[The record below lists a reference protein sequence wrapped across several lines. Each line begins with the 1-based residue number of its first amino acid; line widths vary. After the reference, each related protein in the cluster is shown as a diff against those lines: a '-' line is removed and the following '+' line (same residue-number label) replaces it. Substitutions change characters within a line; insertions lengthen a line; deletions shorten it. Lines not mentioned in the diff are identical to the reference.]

1 MKTGSKHRVIIS
13 GGGTGGHI
21 FPAISIAN
29 AIRIKDPGVEILF
42 VGALGRMEMDKV
54 PAAGYRI
61 IGLPIAGLRRDLSL
75 RGIITNLGLPVR
87 LARSVTAAGRIIRDF
102 RPTVAVGVGGYASGP
117 MLWVARK
124 NKIPYILQE
133 QNSFAGKTNKMLAAG
148 ARYICVAYPGMEQ
161 FFPASKVILTGNPI
175 RKDIRPAS
183 EQEKKEA
190 LLHFGLDPGKR
201 TLLITGGS
209 LGAGTLNRCVREY
222 LPRSGD
228 HSVQILWQCGKN
240 GLSLAEEALK
250 EHPGVPVF
258 VHEFIAR
265 MDLAYAAADVVVSRA
280 GAGSISEFCAAGKAC
295 IFVPS
300 PNVAEDHQTHNALAL
315 VKENAGWMVTDKDA
329 PVSLMEKALELIFN
343 DSQRQRLS
351 ANILKLSRP
360 HAAEQIASL
369 LLEL

>member
-190 LLHFGLDPGKR
+190 LLR
-201 TLLITGGS
+201 
-209 LGAGTLNRCVREY
+209 
-222 LPRSGD
+222 
-228 HSVQILWQCGKN
+228 
-240 GLSLAEEALK
+240 
-250 EHPGVPVF
+250 
-258 VHEFIAR
+258 
-265 MDLAYAAADVVVSRA
+265 SRA
-280 GAGSISEFCAAGKAC
+280 EAWE
-295 IFVPS
+295 
-300 PNVAEDHQTHNALAL
+300 QAL
-315 VKENAGWMVTDKDA
+315 
-329 PVSLMEKALELIFN
+329 
-343 DSQRQRLS
+343 
-351 ANILKLSRP
+351 
-360 HAAEQIASL
+360 
-369 LLEL
+369 